1 MYNGIYVD
9 SRQAPTPSGTYRM
22 RRRDV
27 RHAASIPFTLQ
38 RFLDVYKRQPL
49 HEQMPLSVF

>member
-22 RRRDV
+22 QRRDV

-38 RFLDVYKRQPL
+38 RFLRL
-49 HEQMPLSVF
+49 L